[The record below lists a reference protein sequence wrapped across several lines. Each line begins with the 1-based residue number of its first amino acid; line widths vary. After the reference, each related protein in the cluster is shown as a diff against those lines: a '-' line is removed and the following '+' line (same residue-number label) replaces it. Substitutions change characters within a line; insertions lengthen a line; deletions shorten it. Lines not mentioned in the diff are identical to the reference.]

1 MGNSINV
8 MGLEIDILSEETFQ
22 NDMNEYLSNDYLN
35 IVHLISL
42 DYMDAYE
49 EDEQV
54 REVLEEADLVLPGE
68 KAILTSCH
76 VDVLETGGMV
86 VDYRTAWRLCGNGM
100 MDGKSC
106 YLVFRN
112 KKEAKVVYRYLLT
125 HCPRLEV
132 VGLYTLDSGIS
143 GEYLVN
149 DINTKVPDL
158 ILMSLESTQ
167 GEQWLHDNK
176 AKINAKLCIVMSSV
190 MNMIIRENIHIPKVL
205 KSLHLGKI
213 YTMLARL
220 PYSNMWR
227 KRIFR
232 KKMDNYNNRKLMETA
247 DVREELPYEKD
258 GEK

>member
-1 MGNSINV
+1 MGNRINV
-8 MGLEIDILSEETFQ
+8 MGLEIDILSEETFED
-22 NDMNEYLSNDYLN
+22 DMNEYLASDYLN

-49 EDEQV
+49 EDEQL
-54 REVLEEADLVLPGE
+54 REILEEADRVLPGE

-106 YLVFRN
+106 YLVLRN
-112 KKEAKVVYRYLLT
+112 KKEAKIVCRFLLT
-125 HCPRLEV
+125 HCPELEI
-132 VGLYTLDSGIS
+132 VGLCTLDNGIS
-143 GEYLVN
+143 GEDLVN
-149 DINTKVPDL
+149 DMNSKVPDL
-158 ILMSLESTQ
+158 IVMSLESTQ
-167 GEQWLHDNK
+167 GEEWLHKNR

-205 KSLHLGKI
+205 KDLHLGKI
-213 YTMLARL
+213 YTVIARM
-220 PYSNMWR
+220 PYWDMWR

-247 DVREELPYEKD
+247 DVREELPYEKED
-258 GEK
+258 AK

>member
-49 EDEQV
+49 KDEQV
-54 REVLEEADLVLPGE
+54 REVLEEADMVLPGE

-158 ILMSLESTQ
+158 VLMSLESTQ